1 MHDVNEHDMADFG
14 ARLNATPLL
23 VPCRFRIPTHYN
35 CGKPVQPEVWD
46 DIYKALS
53 AQFGGY
59 TVLGTTQG
67 NWGEQT
73 ETSVGV
79 EVAVP
84 PELVPEVRRVVVGIG
99 RILKQSAM
107 YFDCPAPSVEIIGT
121 QERRDVTEDDTEDDD
136 GLTREFRWIDRF
148 RH

>member
-1 MHDVNEHDMADFG
+1 M
-14 ARLNATPLL
+14 LL

-35 CGKPVQPEVWD
+35 DGSQVELCVWA
-46 DIYKALS
+46 DIWKALS

-59 TVLGTTQG
+59 TLLGESAG
-67 NWGEQT
+67 CWGEQT
-73 ETSVGV
+73 ETNVGV

-84 PELVPEVRRVVVGIG
+84 PERVPDVRRVVVGIG